1 MHARILVYVLW
12 AQLVGRALVGGLTE
26 GVAVMIEGFFGVGI
40 GRVGD
45 VEVVLGLGVAS
56 FGILRRRRL
65 RNMISNR
72 RIVKRLVS
80 LPTLLQLTLLYLQK
94 LISHSLL
101 RQQRQILIRLIN
113 ISIPPSIYLLNLIVV
128 TLASKRFPHNR
139 CSWLRNGISLLLRV
153 V

>member
-12 AQLVGRALVGGLTE
+12 AQFVGRALVGGLAE
-26 GVAVMIEGFFGVGI
+26 GVAVMVEGFFGVGV

-56 FGILRRRRL
+56 FGILSRRRL

-128 TLASKRFPHNR
+128 TLASKRFPHDW
-139 CSWLRNGISLLLRV
+139 SYWLRDGVSLFL
-153 V
+153 

>member
-12 AQLVGRALVGGLTE
+12 AQFVGRALVGGLAE
-26 GVAVMIEGFFGVGI
+26 GVAVMVEGFFGVGV

-56 FGILRRRRL
+56 FGILSRRRL

-72 RIVKRLVS
+72 RIIKRLVS

-94 LISHSLL
+94 LICHSLL

-113 ISIPPSIYLLNLIVV
+113 ISISPSIHLFYLVVV
-128 TLASKRFPHNR
+128 TL
-139 CSWLRNGISLLLRV
+139 
-153 V
+153 